1 MSIQGKIFKQNLV
14 QYMIHLNKVTKSFGN
29 KIALDNLTLNLEKG
43 EIYCLLGSNGAGK
56 STTLSLLLGFIKP
69 DQGEV
74 KLGGASPFEQPSKVR
89 KSIGYIAE
97 NVSLYPYLSGVENL
111 DYFCRIAGLKYPK
124 ETLNETLLE
133 CGLPSQSHDLPLGS
147 YSKGMRQK
155 VGIAIA
161 YAKKATVYLL
171 DEPASGLD
179 PAANKELSH
188 LLRKLAKQGATVLIA
203 SHDILWAKET
213 CHHIGILKDG
223 QLKGEYKA
231 SEISIQELEKTYL
244 DFMQQPL
251 VS

>member
-1 MSIQGKIFKQNLV
+1 
-14 QYMIHLNKVTKSFGN
+14 MIHLDKVTKSFGN
-29 KIALDNLTLNLEKG
+29 KIALENLTLNLAKG

-56 STTLSLLLGFIKP
+56 STTLSLLLGFIQP

-74 KLGGASPFEQPSKVR
+74 MLNGTSPFDQPSKVR

-111 DYFCRIAGLKYPK
+111 DYFCRIAGLKYPEKALK
-124 ETLNETLLE
+124 ETLMD
-133 CGLPSQSHDLPLGS
+133 CGLPSQSHDRPLGS

-161 YAKKATVYLL
+161 YAKKATVYIL

-179 PAANKELSH
+179 PAANKELSI
-188 LLRKLAKQGATVLIA
+188 LLRKLAKKGATVMIA
-203 SHDILWAKET
+203 THDILWAKET
-213 CHHIGILKDG
+213 CHHIGILRDG
-223 QLKGEYKA
+223 RLIGEYKA

-244 DFMQQPL
+244 DFMKQPD
-251 VS
+251 S